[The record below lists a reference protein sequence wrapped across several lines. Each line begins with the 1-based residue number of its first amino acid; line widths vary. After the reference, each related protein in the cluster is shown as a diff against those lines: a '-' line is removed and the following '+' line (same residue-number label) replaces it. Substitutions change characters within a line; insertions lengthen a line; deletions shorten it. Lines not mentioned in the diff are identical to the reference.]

1 MSKGFSGSAFERRP
15 SHPPK
20 KNVPSRPA
28 PPPYS
33 SGQGTPGHSMGPS
46 GHVVSRG
53 HRGMPASLAG
63 IAAFG
68 SEAEQLEWAK
78 RESERAEQERMRRL
92 RQQEQEDLELAI
104 ALSKTLT

>member
-63 IAAFG
+63 IAAVQEVA
-68 SEAEQLEWAK
+68 SLEVRRSSW
-78 RESERAEQERMRRL
+78 SGPSGRASGRSRRG
-92 RQQEQEDLELAI
+92 
-104 ALSKTLT
+104 